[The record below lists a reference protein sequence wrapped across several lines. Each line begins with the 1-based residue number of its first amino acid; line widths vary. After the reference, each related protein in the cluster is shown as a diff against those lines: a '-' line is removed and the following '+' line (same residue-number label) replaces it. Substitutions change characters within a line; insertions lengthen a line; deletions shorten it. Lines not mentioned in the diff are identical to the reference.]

1 MSAYEGTSDAWVN
14 SVKCFNLDGHMQ
26 MLNANLV
33 FRPYSRVTTI
43 WEDMMTEKLKEA
55 WTGEK
60 ATADVC
66 KDIAAAM
73 NEALAEE

>member
-1 MSAYEGTSDAWVN
+1 MPIG
-14 SVKCFNLDGHMQ
+14 
-26 MLNANLV
+26 
-33 FRPYSRVTTI
+33 VTTV

-66 KDIAAAM
+66 ADIAAEM
-73 NEALAEE
+73 NAALAEE

>member
-1 MSAYEGTSDAWVN
+1 
-14 SVKCFNLDGHMQ
+14 
-26 MLNANLV
+26 MLNAKLV

-55 WTGEK
+55 WTGDK

-66 KDIAAAM
+66 KDIAAEM
-73 NEALAEE
+73 NAALAEE